1 MMQKDTLEQELE
13 KLSIRTSSLGV
24 DRNYNRYWFF
34 RREGRLFVESSDSK
48 QWGYYTTKE
57 EVIILVTITALSCTV
72 LIIFALVY

>member
-1 MMQKDTLEQELE
+1 MLQKENIEKEIE
-13 KLSIRTSSLGV
+13 KLSIRTSSFGK

-57 EVIILVTITALSCTV
+57 EVFLYTPYSFLPFF
-72 LIIFALVY
+72 LLF